1 MTGKSLDLTE
11 RSFIGAA
18 LIVGSAVLSII
29 GVAAIF
35 FEEPV
40 IIVGIAAGAAW
51 GLCIALLV
59 INSWLRRR
67 VNDLSIDLSVEKAR
81 VDQHSRTAE
90 SVSQSVLTV
99 LRMTPNPLPPPRR
112 QRGAQAADVTTA
124 PHKGDQQ

>member
-1 MTGKSLDLTE
+1 LPDKSLDLSE
-11 RSFIGAA
+11 RSFIGAT
-18 LIVGSAVLSII
+18 LIVGSAVLSVI

-35 FEEPV
+35 FKDPV

-59 INSWLRRR
+59 INSWLRKR
-67 VNDLSIDLSVEKAR
+67 VNDLSIDLNVEKAR

-112 QRGAQAADVTTA
+112 QRGARATNVTTA
-124 PHKGDQQ
+124 PQQDDQQ